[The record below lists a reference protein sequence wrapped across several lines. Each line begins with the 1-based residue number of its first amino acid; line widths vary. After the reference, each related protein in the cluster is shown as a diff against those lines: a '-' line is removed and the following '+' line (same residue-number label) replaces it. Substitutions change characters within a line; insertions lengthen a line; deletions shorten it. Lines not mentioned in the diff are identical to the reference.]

1 MKRYMSP
8 TPGSD
13 AWMALRRSGI
23 GATDAPV
30 VCGKSPWRSPFDKF
44 AELCGST
51 APLIPTDAMLWGIRL
66 QRVVG
71 AAWSEEHGRKIRACR
86 YIYELEPGI
95 FSSYDYEIVP
105 PKGEP
110 VTELVE
116 VKTTSQYAA
125 REYGEEGTSE
135 IPEGYQIQTHHEMA
149 CRPRIVRVHIAVLI
163 GGQKLRSYVVE
174 RDDEMIE
181 DLLSIERRFLANARL
196 GIPPEMDGS
205 EAATNYLRNLSPRD
219 NGARW
224 ELPESVEDL
233 ATAFLSAREQEKST
247 VEQTAILGNKLR
259 LAMGDNA
266 SGIGRLVKVSYK
278 TGKDREV
285 IDWKGALAGL
295 APLSAA
301 TDLKPWTYPT
311 PGTRPLIVSYIGD

>member
-13 AWMALRRSGI
+13 EWVALRRSGI

-30 VCGKSPWRSPFDKF
+30 VCGRSPFRGPFDKF

-66 QRVVG
+66 QPVVG
-71 AAWSEEHGRKIRACR
+71 QAWAEEHGRKIKACR

-110 VTELVE
+110 VTELLE

-125 REYGEEGTSE
+125 REYGEEGTAE
-135 IPEGYQIQTHHEMA
+135 IPEGYVIQCQHEMA
-149 CRPRIVRVHIAVLI
+149 CRPGILRVHVAVLV

-174 RDDEMIE
+174 RDEELIE
-181 DLLSIERRFLANARL
+181 DLLRIERTALSNARA
-196 GIPPEMDGS
+196 GIPPPMDGS
-205 EAATNYLRNLSPRD
+205 EAASNYLRLKSPRD
-219 NGARW
+219 NGERW
-224 ELPESVEDL
+224 DLPEPVEQI
-233 ATAFLSAREQEKST
+233 ATAYLAASATVKSAEEQKAS
-247 VEQTAILGNKLR
+247 AGNKLR
-259 LAMGDNA
+259 DAMGDHA
-266 SGIGRLVKVSYK
+266 LATGRMLKVSFK
-278 TGKDREV
+278 NSKDQDWTDWRAIVLSSGLTDEV
-285 IDWKGALAGL
+285 IAK
-295 APLSAA
+295 
-301 TDLKPWTYPT
+301 WTST
-311 PGTRPLIVSYIGD
+311 KVGNRPLIVTPLEAP

>member
-13 AWMALRRSGI
+13 EWVALRRSGI

-30 VCGKSPWRSPFDKF
+30 VCGRSPFRGPFDKF

-66 QRVVG
+66 QPVVG
-71 AAWSEEHGRKIRACR
+71 QAWAEEHGRKIKACR

-110 VTELVE
+110 VTELLE

-125 REYGEEGTSE
+125 REYGEEGTAE
-135 IPEGYQIQTHHEMA
+135 IPEGYVIQCQHEMA
-149 CRPRIVRVHIAVLI
+149 CRPGILRVHVAVLV

-174 RDDEMIE
+174 RDEELIE
-181 DLLSIERRFLANARL
+181 DLLRIERTALSNARA
-196 GIPPEMDGS
+196 GIPPPMDGS
-205 EAATNYLRNLSPRD
+205 EAASNYLRLKSPRD
-219 NGARW
+219 NGERW
-224 ELPESVEDL
+224 DLPESVEDIATTYL
-233 ATAFLSAREQEKST
+233 AASALVRSAEEQKN
-247 VEQTAILGNKLR
+247 AAGNKLR
-259 LAMGDNA
+259 DAMGDHA
-266 SGIGRLVKVSYK
+266 LATGKSVKVSYK
-278 TGKDREV
+278 NNKDGEKV
-285 IDWKGALAGL
+285 DWKGLVRSLPSGSL
-295 APLSAA
+295 APF
-301 TDLKPWTYPT
+301 TTIE
-311 PGTRPLIVSYIGD
+311 PGARPLIVTPLEAP

>member
-1 MKRYMSP
+1 MSP

-13 AWMALRRSGI
+13 AWVALRRSGI

-44 AELCGST
+44 AELRGTT
-51 APLIPTDAMLWGIRL
+51 APAIATDAMLWGIRL
-66 QRVVG
+66 QPVVG
-71 AAWSEEHGRKIRACR
+71 AAWAEEHGRRVRACR

-95 FSSYDYEIVP
+95 FSSYDYEVVP

-149 CRPRIVRVHIAVLI
+149 CRPGIVRVHVAVLV

-174 RDDEMIE
+174 HDDELIGN
-181 DLLSIERRFLANARL
+181 LLTVERNFLANARL
-196 GIPPEMDGS
+196 GIAPAMDGS

-219 NGARW
+219 DDSRW

-233 ATAFLSAREQEKST
+233 AEHFVSAREQKD
-247 VEQTAILGNKLR
+247 AIIKQMDKYGNLLR
-259 LAMGDNA
+259 AAMGA
-266 SGIGRLVKVSYK
+266 HALATGKRFKVSLK
-278 TGKDREV
+278 NNKD
-285 IDWKGALAGL
+285 
-295 APLSAA
+295 SAA
-301 TDLKPWTYPT
+301 INWQEAALSLGADPTIIARYTTTT
-311 PGTRPLIVSYIGD
+311 PGNRPLIVSYIGD

>member
-13 AWMALRRSGI
+13 EWVALRRSGI

-30 VCGKSPWRSPFDKF
+30 VCGRSPFRGPFDKF

-66 QRVVG
+66 QPVVG
-71 AAWSEEHGRKIRACR
+71 QAWAEEHGRKIKACR

-110 VTELVE
+110 VTELLE

-125 REYGEEGTSE
+125 REYGEEGTAE
-135 IPEGYQIQTHHEMA
+135 IPEGYVIQCQHEMA
-149 CRPRIVRVHIAVLI
+149 CRPGILRVHVAVLV

-174 RDDEMIE
+174 RDEELIE
-181 DLLSIERRFLANARL
+181 DLLRIERTALSNARA
-196 GIPPEMDGS
+196 GIPPPMDGS
-205 EAATNYLRNLSPRD
+205 EAASNYLRLKSPRD
-219 NGARW
+219 NGERV
-224 ELPESVEDL
+224 ELTEPVEALALAFMSAKEQDKAATEQKELTANRLREALGDTAL
-233 ATAFLSAREQEKST
+233 AT
-247 VEQTAILGNKLR
+247 
-259 LAMGDNA
+259 
-266 SGIGRLVKVSYK
+266 GRMVKVSFK
-278 TGKDREV
+278 SNRDTDWV
-285 IDWKGALAGL
+285 DWKAAYLSAHPDGDGL
-295 APLSAA
+295 APFTSTKVGA
-301 TDLKPWTYPT
+301 
-311 PGTRPLIVSYIGD
+311 RPLVVTLLSDA

>member
-13 AWMALRRSGI
+13 EWVALRRSGI

-30 VCGKSPWRSPFDKF
+30 VCGRSPFRGPFDKF

-66 QRVVG
+66 QPVVG
-71 AAWSEEHGRKIRACR
+71 QAWAEEHGRKIKACR

-110 VTELVE
+110 VTELLE

-125 REYGEEGTSE
+125 REYGEEGTAE
-135 IPEGYQIQTHHEMA
+135 IPEGYVIQCQHEMA
-149 CRPRIVRVHIAVLI
+149 CRPGILRVHVAVLV

-174 RDDEMIE
+174 RDEELIE
-181 DLLSIERRFLANARL
+181 DLLRIERTALSNARA
-196 GIPPEMDGS
+196 GIPPPMDGS
-205 EAATNYLRNLSPRD
+205 EAASNYLRLKSPRD
-219 NGARW
+219 NGERW
-224 ELPESVEDL
+224 DLPEPVEQI
-233 ATAFLSAREQEKST
+233 ATAYLAASATVKSAEEQKAS
-247 VEQTAILGNKLR
+247 AGNKLR
-259 LAMGDNA
+259 DAMGDHA
-266 SGIGRLVKVSYK
+266 LATGKSVKVSYK
-278 TGKDREV
+278 NNKDGEKV
-285 IDWKGALAGL
+285 DWKGLVRSLPSGSLA
-295 APLSAA
+295 SF
-301 TDLKPWTYPT
+301 TTIE
-311 PGTRPLIVSYIGD
+311 PGARPLIVTPLEAP